1 MERSIAQ
8 TIAAKTRMVSKQD
21 SIVSRG
27 FITRWCASIRLT
39 RTVSLQLRQSLS
51 TSVDGGKT
59 FLFNHK
65 P

>member
-27 FITRWCASIRLT
+27 FYYTMVRVDPTNENRIFAVTST
-39 RTVSLQLRQSLS
+39 FV